1 MIQVA
6 AITNTSAL
14 EIVGL
19 EEQEYELRINGR
31 GIGFAYLYVG
41 ETEIYIEN
49 VEISKNYTGY
59 GYGRQF
65 VEILK
70 SLPNIERITGESV
83 YSAIDFWIKFGA
95 VYSEKEFDEY
105 IESTDDFED
114 DKSPLVPFVIKINNK
129 PNNLL

>member
-1 MIQVA
+1 MIQVTA
-6 AITNTSAL
+6 NTNTSDL

-31 GIGFAYLYVG
+31 EIGFAYLYVE

-49 VEISKNYTGY
+49 VEISQNYTGY

-83 YSAIDFWIKFGA
+83 YTAIDFWIKFGA
-95 VYSEKEFDEY
+95 VFSQKEFDEY
-105 IESTDDFED
+105 IDSTEEIED
-114 DKSPLVPFVIKINNK
+114 NISPLVPFVIEI
-129 PNNLL
+129 